1 MTALAASMTFVACDN
16 NDNEMGQL
24 DNTPK
29 SVSINLSNVISTRG
43 AGQAIK
49 DDSKVSLADL
59 QVFFT
64 NGTTLYK
71 GKTVSGT
78 EAVHYFSTKDDLNS
92 WDRITVSYS
101 PMKYVTD
108 IKGTDDFNMTGFSL
122 GYEKGFSIARSL
134 PIFIETGANM
144 QYAFKTFDNEDREDA
159 GISSPH
165 YYDMKATYS
174 TLNLKVPVN
183 LAYKLTFGDVSLI
196 PYVGLNFKLNLL
208 GQLKYSLE
216 DPDDLEGSQ
225 YDDED
230 DFWND
235 IEDSDEDGMKQTLN
249 MFEKK
254 DVGGKDYVWK
264 RFQMGWQIGVGLD
277 YNNLHVGL
285 GYTKDIMELCKKVK
299 TSSVMVS
306 LGYNF

>member
-1 MTALAASMTFVACDN
+1 MKKVRLFLMAFMSLVAVSASAQFVNSGNKSQTATTSSFN
-16 NDNEMGQL
+16 SG
-24 DNTPK
+24 
-29 SVSINLSNVISTRG
+29 SSY
-43 AGQAIK
+43 
-49 DDSKVSLADL
+49 KV
-59 QVFFT
+59 
-64 NGTTLYK
+64 
-71 GKTVSGT
+71 
-78 EAVHYFSTKDDLNS
+78 DLNS

-108 IKGTDDFNMTGFSL
+108 IKGNDDFNMTGFSL